1 MERTVLGLQYQLERE
16 LRPFALAEVQGLP
29 RNQVGVYALW
39 LPGGRALP
47 ECLYVGVATTCLR
60 RRLLQHLQQETN
72 PELQRELR
80 LFGPHLQFSAAA
92 TQGRA
97 ATLELETALIR
108 HWQPRCNRNK
118 LGA

>member
-16 LRPFALAEVQGLP
+16 LRPFALAEVQRLP

-39 LPGGRALP
+39 LPTSRALP

-97 ATLELETALIR
+97 ATLELETALIG
-108 HWQPRCNRNK
+108 HWKPRCNRNK
-118 LGA
+118 LGG